1 MYNIFYMIKMELST
15 FKRIR
20 NGAAVGMGILTATGA
35 VMNSFLIPLVG
46 ISIGMII
53 IYLAKQRV
61 TEIDVDERIIIIS
74 QKASTATLALSIVT
88 MSFTGLFLII
98 LSKGGYANFE
108 QLGYTLDFLALMIMG
123 LRSFFHW
130 HYKNKLGG

>member
-1 MYNIFYMIKMELST
+1 MSKMELMT

-20 NGAAVGMGILTATGA
+20 NGAAAGMGVLTAIGA
-35 VMNSFLIPLVG
+35 VMNNFLMPLVG
-46 ISIGMII
+46 ISIGII
-53 IYLAKQRV
+53 VIYLAKQRV
-61 TEIDVDERIIIIS
+61 SEIDVDERIILIS

-88 MSFTGLFLII
+88 MSFTGLSLIF

-108 QLGYTLDFLALMIMG
+108 QLGYTLNYLGLTILG